1 MTRKTHALRAGS
13 AIAAALA
20 LGSTPLLAQ
29 DAAAPPVAVPPVA
42 APPVTSSAPAPA
54 PQPIPAPA
62 PAPAPVMTSN
72 PVVQEVPPK
81 IVVPDVGEEAEPEA
95 AAPVREASRAPRQAP
110 AAQPAER
117 SAPEPV
123 ASAEPSLPE
132 EASAPPVAT
141 VPVVS
146 DVAPLP
152 ATDTAEPASDTSLGM
167 LPAILGAIA
176 VVALAIWGFVA
187 IGRRRPRTAVPVVER
202 PVVAEREPEPVVAP
216 PLAEA
221 TVTPLASPRPHTAD
235 SDSLAHSGASIAL
248 PSKMPESFEER
259 DALLKRMIAAKPD
272 RANPFRSPLQRRRRA
287 KLILQSLGR
296 DFGDTEPWID
306 LSQYP
311 SNWPSVARRT
321 SAAA

>member
-1 MTRKTHALRAGS
+1 
-13 AIAAALA
+13 
-20 LGSTPLLAQ
+20 
-29 DAAAPPVAVPPVA
+29 
-42 APPVTSSAPAPA
+42 
-54 PQPIPAPA
+54 
-62 PAPAPVMTSN
+62 MTSN
-72 PVVQEVPPK
+72 PVVQEVPPE
-81 IVVPDVGEEAEPEA
+81 IVVPDVGEQAEPEA
-95 AAPVREASRAPRQAP
+95 AAPVREASREPRQAS

-123 ASAEPSLPE
+123 ASAEPSAPR

-141 VPVVS
+141 APVVS

-152 ATDTAEPASDTSLGM
+152 AADTAEPANDASLGM
-167 LPAILGAIA
+167 LAALLGALA

-202 PVVAEREPEPVVAP
+202 PVVERPVVAERQP
-216 PLAEA
+216 EPAATPSLAEPS
-221 TVTPLASPRPHTAD
+221 VTPLASPRPHTAE
-235 SDSLAHSGASIAL
+235 SLAHSGASVAL

-272 RANPFRSPLQRRRRA
+272 RANPFKSPLQRRRRA

-296 DFGDTEPWID
+296 DFGDIEPRID

-311 SNWPSVARRT
+311 SNWPSVARRR
-321 SAAA
+321 SVAA